1 MNLFEKDFLIVPI
14 NKNNSHWY
22 IVIICYPYLAEPVY
36 AESPIKS
43 ERVEIKFENTN
54 LDLTNTITNNTNNND
69 QRKTRSATAAERV
82 SIDSKNSFDSEEADE
97 AEEDDSNFS
106 TIFNN
111 ENKENNKICTK
122 M

>member
-54 LDLTNTITNNTNNND
+54 LDLTNTITNNTTND
-69 QRKTRSATAAERV
+69 QRKTRSVTAAERV